1 MLRTI
6 TKICLAGIGTTLFYS
21 QGLMAQTR
29 PDWQITC
36 VDRNHDSSLTIQATL
51 FDTFVSADHI
61 HTQVKG
67 TLTVARDNGH
77 PTSFTVTGEEDYGG
91 SFSGTEYL
99 SLRDEGSSLNLESYL
114 AYDGSSFGWGDF
126 VFSDG
131 EKVKVDCVNDLF
143 PPH

>member
-1 MLRTI
+1 MLRTV
-6 TKICLAGIGTTLFYS
+6 TKIYLAAIVTIPFCS
-21 QGLMAQTR
+21 QVLMAQTR
-29 PDWQITC
+29 PDWQVTC
-36 VDRNHDSSLTIQATL
+36 VDRDHASSLTLKATL
-51 FDTFVSADHI
+51 SDTFVSADHI

-67 TLTVARDNGH
+67 TLTVARDNGD
-77 PTSFTVTGEEDYGG
+77 PTSFAVIGEEDYGG

-126 VFSDG
+126 VFPDG